1 MDILYV
7 VLYKFFGLIFGMFIY
22 LVEKIEVYM
31 VIEILSIRLIFIYWT
46 ASTKEAIS
54 RFTYLMSFRIII
66 GSAFILD
73 IVWSYRSLNM
83 YLFVTIISVRVVIF
97 LSKLPIFYLHYW
109 LTKAHVEIVTIG
121 SAILRSLMLK
131 MRFSSFSFLME
142 EIILALVICLL
153 PCFCI
158 LRTIDF
164 KIWVAYSSI
173 LHITVYRIRAI
184 LFHIF
189 ISDLYLIPHTLISRI
204 IFFFLRS
211 VYSVIRTRILNYIFY
226 RIIRTLVLF
235 WVRLPILSLF
245 LVEISYFLIFF
256 RSLNITIFWF
266 VNFIIF
272 LEIRLSFLSKS
283 VYRSLKRF
291 FKSNY
296 LLEIIFCVVIC
307 WIFL

>member
-1 MDILYV
+1 
-7 VLYKFFGLIFGMFIY
+7 MF
-22 LVEKIEVYM
+22 
-31 VIEILSIRLIFIYWT
+31 IEILSIRLIFLYWT
-46 ASTKEAIS
+46 SSTKEAIS
-54 RFTYLMSFRIII
+54 RFTYLMSFGIII

-73 IVWSYRSLNM
+73 IIWFYRNINM
-83 YLFVTIISVRVVIF
+83 YLFMTIMSVRVAIF

-109 LTKAHVEIVTIG
+109 LTKAHVEIVTIR

-131 MRFSSFSFLME
+131 IGFSSFSFLLE
-142 EIILALVICLL
+142 ELIVALAICLL
-153 PCFCI
+153 PCFCM
-158 LRTIDF
+158 LRTVDF

-184 LFHIF
+184 IFHIF
-189 ISDLYLIPHTLISRI
+189 ISDLYLIPHTLMSRI
-204 IFFFLRS
+204 MFFFLRS
-211 VYSVIRTRILNYIFY
+211 VYSVIRTRMLNYIFY
-226 RIIRTLVLF
+226 RPIRSLILF

-256 RSLNITIFWF
+256 TSFSVTIFWF

-283 VYRSLKRF
+283 VYRSPKKF

-296 LLEIIFCVVIC
+296 MLEIVFRVILC
-307 WIFL
+307 WAFL